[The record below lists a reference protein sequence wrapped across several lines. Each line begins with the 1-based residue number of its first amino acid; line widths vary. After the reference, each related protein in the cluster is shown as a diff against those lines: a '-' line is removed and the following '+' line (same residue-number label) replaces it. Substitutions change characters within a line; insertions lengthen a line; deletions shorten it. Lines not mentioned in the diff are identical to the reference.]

1 MAADHYEVLGVSR
14 TATPDD
20 VKRAYRRLARESHP
34 DANRDDPG
42 AEERFKSITHAYEVL
57 SDPSKRERYDTF
69 GDERVAGAGG
79 FSDLGDFGN
88 ISDLFS
94 AFFGGAGTSRTQRRG
109 PSRGSD
115 VLAEVELTLEDAAA
129 GVEREVEVSTLGEC
143 TVCAGTGASPGTY
156 PSTCSDCGGTGEL
169 RQVRRTMLGNVISAT
184 SCLRCGGTGKEIAH
198 PCDKCAGAGRVE
210 VNEMLTVQIPAGV
223 SDGAHLRVSGRGEAG
238 VRGGRSGD
246 LYVGIG
252 IAPHPVFKRAGDDL
266 GCEVVVPM
274 TVATLGGQVE
284 VPTLEDPELIDVS
297 PGTQSGEV
305 VRLRNRGMPRLER
318 GGRGQLIALLKVQI
332 PDDLDQEQ
340 ADLVR
345 HLADLRGETV
355 GQRGLFEKIKDAFN

>member
-1 MAADHYEVLGVSR
+1 MAADHYEVLQIIR
-14 TATPDD
+14 TATQDE
-20 VKRAYRRLARESHP
+20 VKRAYRRLAREHHP

-57 SDPSKRERYDTF
+57 SDPAKRERYDTF
-69 GDERVAGAGG
+69 GDERGAGVGG
-79 FSDLGDFGN
+79 FSDFGDMGN

-109 PSRGSD
+109 STRGSD

-129 GVEREVEVSTLGEC
+129 GVEREVDVSTLGEC
-143 TVCAGTGASPGTY
+143 HSCEGTGAAPGTY

-184 SCLRCGGTGKEIAH
+184 SCLRCGGTGQEIAQR
-198 PCDKCAGAGRVE
+198 CDNCDGAGRVE
-210 VNEMLTVQIPAGV
+210 VFETLTVQIPAGV

-246 LYVGIG
+246 LYVGIR

-274 TVATLGGQVE
+274 TIATLGGQVE
-284 VPTLEDPELIDVS
+284 VPTLEEPELIDVS

-318 GGRGQLIALLKVQI
+318 GGRGQLIALLKVQV
-332 PDDLDQEQ
+332 PDDLDEDQ

-345 HLADLRGETV
+345 RLAELRGEAV